1 MRRTKIV
8 CTIGPS
14 SESREKVQALL
25 AAGMDVARLN
35 FSHGT
40 HEEHGRRIAILK
52 EEAAKF
58 GKHLGILLDTK
69 GPEVRTGKV
78 PEEGIMLEN
87 GSVYSLD
94 TDLSLL
100 GNQQRVG
107 ITYAD
112 LWRKVELGG
121 HILIDDGQLDL
132 EVTSVDNEVI
142 QTIIRNG
149 GILKSQK
156 GVNVP
161 GALNDLPAVTERDI
175 EDIRFGIS
183 QGIDFIA
190 ASFTRKALNVL
201 DVRRVVE
208 DMDAD
213 VHIIAKIESQEGLN
227 NLDTILE
234 VADGLM
240 VARGDLGVE
249 IPVEEVPI
257 RQKEMIRKCNLLGK
271 PVIVATQMLDSMIRQ
286 PRPTRAE
293 ASDVANAILDGTDAI
308 MLSGETAAGL
318 FPVEAVRMMDKISKR
333 TEQIFLNNQPTR
345 LHQRNVAEAI
355 SFASYT
361 IAKDL
366 EAAAILTPTH
376 SGLTARM
383 ISKYR
388 PTAMIVAATPFAT
401 TARKLALQWGVQPML
416 VPQSLG
422 TDEMLSLAVN
432 TSLNKNFIHAG
443 DVVVITAGVPI
454 GKVGS
459 TNMIKVQIMGNI
471 LSKGTGIGR
480 KSYSGIARKIRFPKE
495 DLFNDGDIL
504 IAETTDA
511 DYVPIISRAGA
522 LVIEEGGLTSH
533 AAIVA
538 LQYGIPTIVGALE
551 AFSKVSDGQIL
562 TVDAL
567 SGVMYEGS
575 ISIL

>member
-8 CTIGPS
+8 CTIGPA
-14 SESREKVQALL
+14 SESEEKVQALL

-40 HEEHGRRIAILK
+40 HEEHSRRIAVLK
-52 EEAAKF
+52 KEAAKF

-78 PEEGIMLEN
+78 PEEGITLKN
-87 GSVYSLD
+87 GSEFILD
-94 TDLSLL
+94 TDLSL

-107 ITYAD
+107 ITYTD
-112 LWRKVELGG
+112 LWRKISPGS

-132 EVTSVDNEVI
+132 EVTSVDVKTI
-142 QTIIRNG
+142 RTIIRNG
-149 GILKSQK
+149 GVLKSQK
-156 GVNVP
+156 GVNAP
-161 GALNDLPAVTERDI
+161 NALIDLPAVTERDI

-190 ASFTRKALNVL
+190 ASFTRKALNIL

-208 DMDAD
+208 EMGAE

-227 NLDTILE
+227 NLDDILE

-318 FPVEAVRMMDKISKR
+318 FPIEAVKMMDKISKR
-333 TEQIFLNNQPTR
+333 TEKTCKNDQSSRHSQN
-345 LHQRNVAEAI
+345 NVAEAI

-366 EAAAILTPTH
+366 QAAAILTPTH

-388 PTAMIVAATPFAT
+388 PIAMIVAATPFAS
-401 TARKLALQWGVQPML
+401 TARKLSLQWGVQPIL
-416 VPQSLG
+416 VPQSSG
-422 TDEMLSLAVN
+422 TDEMLSVTVN
-432 TSLNKNFIHAG
+432 TSLNQNYIHAG

-459 TNMIKVQIMGNI
+459 TNMIKVQVMGNI
-471 LSKGTGIGR
+471 LSKGIGIGR
-480 KSYSGIARKIRFPKE
+480 RSYSGLARKVRFPEK
-495 DLFNDGDIL
+495 DLFNDGEVL
-504 IAETTDA
+504 IAESTDA
-511 DYVPIISRAGA
+511 RFVSLISRAGA
-522 LVIEEGGLTSH
+522 LVVEESGLTSH
-533 AAIVA
+533 AAITG
-538 LQYGIPTIVGALE
+538 LQYGIPTIVGAKE
-551 AFSKVSDGQIL
+551 AFSKVDNGQTL

-567 SGVMYEGS
+567 TGMMYEGS
-575 ISIL
+575 VSIL